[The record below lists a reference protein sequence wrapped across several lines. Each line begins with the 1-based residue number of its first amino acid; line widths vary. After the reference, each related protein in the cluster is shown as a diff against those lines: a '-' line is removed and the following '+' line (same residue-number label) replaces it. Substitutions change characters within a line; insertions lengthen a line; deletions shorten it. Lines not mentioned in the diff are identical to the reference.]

1 MSAGFRYDMSAS
13 KVEEEICDVQTLHR
27 KRGAYKLE
35 TEGLPIGM
43 MLPQFIPVRADLA
56 KRTCVVVKN
65 VKVVEVATAE
75 ATEIKIAKNSLVEV
89 GQILGTGAKGAK
101 VTAVNKSNAAYDV
114 VTLETAFGAKIAKG
128 TILFEASAADGTT
141 PKNTANFVV
150 YERTK
155 VESGIVLVA
164 LTMQAFEIQSEKL
177 VLPFTESDKA
187 SLTARFQFD

>member
-43 MLPQFIPVRADLA
+43 MLPRFTPVRADLA

-101 VTAVNKSNAAYDV
+101 VTAVNKSNSAYDV
-114 VTLETAFGAKIAKG
+114 VTLETAFGAKIAEG
-128 TILFEASAADGTT
+128 TILFEASAEGGTT
-141 PKNTANFVV
+141 PKNTANFVI
-150 YERTK
+150 YEHTK
-155 VESGIVLVA
+155 IESGIVLVA

-177 VLPFTESDKA
+177 VLPFTERDKT